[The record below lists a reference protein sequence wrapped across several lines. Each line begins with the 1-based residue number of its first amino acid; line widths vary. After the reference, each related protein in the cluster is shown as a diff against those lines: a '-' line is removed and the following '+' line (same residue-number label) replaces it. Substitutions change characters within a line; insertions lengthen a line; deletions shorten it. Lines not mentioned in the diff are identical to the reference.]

1 MDKKLSKTIK
11 LAIQSL
17 FERTKARFLGSSY
30 EGPRIFLQV
39 VGGMNPNDTLEGAFR
54 HALFMNLGARAV
66 VDPKLLDAQEE
77 EFETLVDAL
86 KERTTL
92 DVLRAVNEGS
102 EEKVIEAMGR
112 AESHLDLIA
121 TTEVRRAQSVA
132 ETSSVHQFAAASG
145 ISDPTVFFIGVNDDK
160 MCSICKKMYYVG
172 AQPPVPKLFKLSEVK
187 TTYLKKKEWDGETP
201 HTAGHARCRHSMTIL
216 APGFTIGPDG
226 RVKWEGLGY
235 DHYAATHG
243 GSKPE

>member
-54 HALFMNLGARAV
+54 HALFMNLGARAQ
-66 VDPKLLDAQEE
+66 VDEKLLDAQEE

-92 DVLRAVNEGS
+92 DVLRAVREGS
-102 EEKVIEAMGR
+102 EEKVIEAMNR
-112 AESHLDLIA
+112 AESHLEMV
-121 TTEVRRAQSVA
+121 TSTEVRRAQSTA
-132 ETSSVHQFAAASG
+132 EVSSVHQFAAASG

-160 MCSICKKMYYVG
+160 KCKVCLQMYCVDG
-172 AQPPVPKLFKLSEVK
+172 NPKIPKVFKLSEVR
-187 TTYLKKKEWDGETP
+187 TSYLKRKEWDGVTP
-201 HTAGHARCRHSMTIL
+201 HLSGHPRCRDSMTIL
-216 APGFTIGPDG
+216 APGFAIGPDG

-235 DHYAATHG
+235 DHYAATRG